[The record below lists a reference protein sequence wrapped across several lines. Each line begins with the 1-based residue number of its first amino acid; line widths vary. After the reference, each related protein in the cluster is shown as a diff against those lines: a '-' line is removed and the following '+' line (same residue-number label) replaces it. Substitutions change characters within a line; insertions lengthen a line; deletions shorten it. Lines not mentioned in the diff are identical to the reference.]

1 MLLTRHPA
9 AILTVYLFDTVLP
22 SQSGSLTSLNTFL
35 LLLLLLLH
43 KDEKDPMCAG
53 CEVMCINN

>member
-22 SQSGSLTSLNTFL
+22 SRSGSRTLGTKYISIRL
-35 LLLLLLLH
+35 
-43 KDEKDPMCAG
+43 D
-53 CEVMCINN
+53 